1 MIIQKYTIVVFIFI
15 LSYNQNP
22 FLAFFFSILYL
33 FAIFMDLILDLIA
46 IFDEKENNRDRG

>member
-46 IFDEKENNRDRG
+46 IFDEKGNNRD